1 MIAVCLN
8 TNNKRNHLIPKI
20 GVSGAADMGFLG
32 QDVYEKAKELGR
44 EITRQ
49 GAIMMSGA
57 TTGFPYWAAVGC
69 KEECGVSLGFSPAA
83 RCRRTLN
90 RNMADCRQSLTL

>member
-32 QDVYEKAKELGR
+32 QDVY
-44 EITRQ
+44 
-49 GAIMMSGA
+49 
-57 TTGFPYWAAVGC
+57 
-69 KEECGVSLGFSPAA
+69 GV
-83 RCRRTLN
+83 
-90 RNMADCRQSLTL
+90 M